1 MREFQCLVFLRADP
15 STVYRYIDCF
25 NGGNFLTEAQCV
37 DMLLSPLA
45 NVRSFGNAL
54 FVRASPTQVL
64 LIVIV
69 TTVTVV
75 IFNVRHC

>member
-1 MREFQCLVFLRADP
+1 
-15 STVYRYIDCF
+15 
-25 NGGNFLTEAQCV
+25 
-37 DMLLSPLA
+37 MLLSPLA

>member
-1 MREFQCLVFLRADP
+1 
-15 STVYRYIDCF
+15 
-25 NGGNFLTEAQCV
+25 
-37 DMLLSPLA
+37 MLLSPLA

-75 IFNVRHC
+75 ILTLDTVKLIYKNPSVLAIMLFENFFNFLDKY